1 MYLVAHKGRHFGMQ
15 RMART
20 NNIQLIHITFVQ
32 KYLGLTRTVFI
43 LCVCIHCACAYTVRV
58 HTLCVCIQFWPS
70 LHKPSA
76 STQDRRTC
84 STQDRRKA
92 LKTEGLVGLVG
103 LVSLKTDG
111 KYSRQKDLKHSR
123 QDLHRLNTHL

>member
-43 LCVCIHCACAYTVRV
+43 LCVCIHCACAYTVHV
-58 HTLCVCIQFWPS
+58 HTLCVCIHCACAYSSGHPYINRAQ
-70 LHKPSA
+70 
-76 STQDRRTC
+76 
-84 STQDRRKA
+84 A
-92 LKTEGLVGLVG
+92 LKTEGLVA
-103 LVSLKTDG
+103 LKTEG
-111 KYSRQKDLKHSR
+111 KHSRQKDL
-123 QDLHRLNTHL
+123 